1 MHTVCKCVCLCIPAC
16 GGNPPYP
23 MGGGVNTR
31 HGIIYIYIYINSY
44 VYIYITYFRTL
55 MNAKSGMSK
64 GAGYPE
70 VTWNMAMVQK
80 CSNIWMVSMCN
91 IFWGYD
97 GVWTS
102 FASIPWM
109 IFEGY
114 IYVLCS
120 LVALLWRNGLYMYI
134 YIYIC
139 QYMLIYVNIYYVY
152 EYVS

>member
-23 MGGGVNTR
+23 IVGGGVNTR
-31 HGIIYIYIYINSY
+31 RGIIHIYIYIFIYVC

-64 GAGYPE
+64 GAGYPD

-80 CSNIWMVSMCN
+80 CSNVWMVSMCN

-109 IFEGY
+109 IFEGCIY
-114 IYVLCS
+114 IRIVFIGCF
-120 LVALLWRNGLYMYI
+120 ALLCFGGMVYI
-134 YIYIC
+134 CICIYIC
-139 QYMLIYVNIYYVY
+139 
-152 EYVS
+152 

>member
-1 MHTVCKCVCLCIPAC
+1 MCKCIQYANVYVYVSPPVEVTPHTLL
-16 GGNPPYP
+16 GGAW
-23 MGGGVNTR
+23 TR
-31 HGIIYIYIYINSY
+31 DTGSYTYIYINSY

-64 GAGYPE
+64 GAGCPE

-120 LVALLWRNGLYMYI
+120 LVALLCFGGMVCIYVYI
-134 YIYIC
+134 Y
-139 QYMLIYVNIYYVY
+139 MSIYVIC
-152 EYVS
+152 